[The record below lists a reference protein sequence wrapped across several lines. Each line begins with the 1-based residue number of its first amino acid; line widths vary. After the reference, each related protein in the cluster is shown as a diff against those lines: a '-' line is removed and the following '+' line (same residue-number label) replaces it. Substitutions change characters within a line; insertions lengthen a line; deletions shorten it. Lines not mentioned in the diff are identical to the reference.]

1 LAIVA
6 EPRNPKEPQNLTL
19 SNARLVGGK
28 LRINLRWV
36 KPASDVPISFYKVFW
51 SRLIHGPAND
61 SILVYHKTIL
71 KVSDPSLSRDLPP
84 KSYGL
89 SSDPSRLNRLELL
102 APSFVSDSS
111 TLSRSQPLPH
121 VLFQDKTCYELK
133 NLELKC
139 QYFLQVQ
146 AVAVYGGRRL
156 TSRKASKVFNSTDY
170 MAYGKIADCC
180 APPRSE

>member
-1 LAIVA
+1 MAKVSTSDRFII

-71 KVSDPSLSRDLPP
+71 KVS
-84 KSYGL
+84 
-89 SSDPSRLNRLELL
+89 
-102 APSFVSDSS
+102 A
-111 TLSRSQPLPH
+111 
-121 VLFQDKTCYELK
+121 
-133 NLELKC
+133 
-139 QYFLQVQ
+139 
-146 AVAVYGGRRL
+146 
-156 TSRKASKVFNSTDY
+156 SRKWILRKKVYEIHTHNSTFLP
-170 MAYGKIADCC
+170 I
-180 APPRSE
+180 